1 MTVDP
6 ILKCK
11 KNITCFLLQTMD
23 ATWLVDKEGREDKDA
38 MMSFILRRKMEKLQD
53 SFEIM
58 S

>member
-1 MTVDP
+1 
-6 ILKCK
+6 
-11 KNITCFLLQTMD
+11 MD

>member
-1 MTVDP
+1 MAVDP
-6 ILKCK
+6 ILECK
-11 KNITCFLLQTMD
+11 KISHVLLLQTMD
-23 ATWLVDKEGREDKDA
+23 ATWLVDKEGQEDKDA

>member
-6 ILKCK
+6 ILECK
-11 KNITCFLLQTMD
+11 TISHDLLLQTMD
-23 ATWLVDKEGREDKDA
+23 ATWLVDKEGREDKEA